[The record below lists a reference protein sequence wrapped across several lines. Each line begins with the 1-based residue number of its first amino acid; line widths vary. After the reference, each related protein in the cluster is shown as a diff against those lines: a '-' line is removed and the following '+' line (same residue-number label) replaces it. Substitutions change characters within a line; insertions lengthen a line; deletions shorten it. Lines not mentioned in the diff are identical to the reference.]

1 MLSSKLAVITAAAS
15 GMGRAGMESFAR
27 AGATVVGI
35 DIDGDKLRG
44 VVDGIRAQG
53 GVAFGVTADLR
64 DPAACVRAI
73 EQAAL
78 HMGGIDVL
86 WAHAGCPGPEGLE
99 GVEPGAYDQTFDL
112 NLRASVITCA
122 QAVPHMRK
130 RGGGAIVLTASTA
143 GLVGAHVSPLYAAA
157 KHAVVGLAKSLGMR
171 YAAEKIRVNAVC
183 PGPID
188 TPMLPRFFNASTP
201 EQAAAYREKVVT
213 AIPMGRI
220 GQPQEIANAA
230 MWLASDHAS
239 FVTGTSLAVDGG
251 YTAR

>member
-1 MLSSKLAVITAAAS
+1 MLARKLAVITAAAS
-15 GMGRAGMESFAR
+15 GMGRSGMELFAR
-27 AGATVVGI
+27 GGATVVGI
-35 DIDGDKLRG
+35 DIDGDRLRS
-44 VVDGIRAQG
+44 VVEGIRAEG
-53 GVAFGVTADLR
+53 GTAFGVTADLR
-64 DPAACVRAI
+64 DPAACISAI
-73 EQAAL
+73 AEAARL
-78 HMGGIDVL
+78 MGGIDVL
-86 WAHAGCPGPEGLE
+86 WAHAGCPGPEGVE
-99 GVEPGAYDQTFDL
+99 GVEPGAYDETLNL
-112 NLRASVITCA
+112 NLRASVITA
-122 QAVPHMRK
+122 AEAVPHMRK

-220 GQPQEIANAA
+220 GQPQEIAHAA
-230 MWLASDHAS
+230 MWLASDFAS
-239 FVTGTSLAVDGG
+239 FVTGAALPVDGG